1 MNLIQILDLK
11 SGRSFGVFLFVLLL
25 TIIQIAPIK
34 INPWDKIL
42 VWFGNH
48 MNADIVRRVDV
59 IEEKLDEHIRDSSEE
74 RIRKIRADILDFGN
88 ACMNGRPH
96 TKEEFEFVISECD
109 AYEKHIE
116 KMQIRNG
123 VATATIKE
131 VRRLYE
137 KHLRENTFLKEGE
150 DGK

>member
-11 SGRSFGVFLFVLLL
+11 SGISFGVFLFVLLL